1 MGTFRAVAVPLSILV
16 VGALFQGCNTLQSVT
31 NLANSIVSTAANT
44 AVKAVSPS
52 TYYDKNEEY
61 SSRGKLD
68 HKRGALNSRSTAVKS
83 RSKSDH
89 GTKKNPPIGM
99 PYRSRYYQGD

>member
-1 MGTFRAVAVPLSILV
+1 MGIFRAVAVPVAIVGL
-16 VGALFQGCNTLQSVT
+16 GALLQGCGTLQSMT
-31 NLANSIVSTAANT
+31 NFANSIVSTAANT

-52 TYYDKNEEY
+52 TYVDTKEEY
-61 SSRGKLD
+61 SSKGTLKHRRHTLSSKG
-68 HKRGALNSRSTAVKS
+68 TATKS

-99 PYRSRYYQGD
+99 PYRSRYYQED

>member
-1 MGTFRAVAVPLSILV
+1 MGIFRTVALLVGILA
-16 VGALFQGCNTLQSVT
+16 VGAFFQGCNTLQSVT

-52 TYYDKNEEY
+52 TYFEKDEEY
-61 SSRGKLD
+61 SSRGKLE

-83 RSKSDH
+83 SSKSDH